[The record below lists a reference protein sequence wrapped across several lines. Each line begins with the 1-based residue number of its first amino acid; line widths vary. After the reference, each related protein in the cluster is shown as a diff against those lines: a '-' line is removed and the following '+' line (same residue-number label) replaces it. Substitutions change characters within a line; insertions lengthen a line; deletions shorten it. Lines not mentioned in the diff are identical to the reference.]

1 MFFTFLTYYLIAINI
16 FATIICLIDKIS
28 AIYSKRRISE
38 KFLMLISLFGG
49 SLFMYLTMKVIR
61 HKTLHKK
68 FMVGLPLMIVSQIII
83 LLMIQKII

>member
-1 MFFTFLTYYLIAINI
+1 MLLTLLTYYLIVINI
-16 FATIICLIDKIS
+16 FAVIICIMDKIS
-28 AIYSKRRISE
+28 AIYGKRRISE

-49 SLFMYLTMKVIR
+49 SLFMYLTMKIIR

-68 FMVGLPLMIVSQIII
+68 FMVGLPIMIISQIII

>member
-28 AIYSKRRISE
+28 AIYGKRRVSE

-49 SLFMYLTMKVIR
+49 SLFMYLTMKIIR

-68 FMVGLPLMIVSQIII
+68 FMVGLAIIIVLQIIT
-83 LLMIQKII
+83 LSMIQKFI

>member
-28 AIYSKRRISE
+28 AIYGKRRVSE